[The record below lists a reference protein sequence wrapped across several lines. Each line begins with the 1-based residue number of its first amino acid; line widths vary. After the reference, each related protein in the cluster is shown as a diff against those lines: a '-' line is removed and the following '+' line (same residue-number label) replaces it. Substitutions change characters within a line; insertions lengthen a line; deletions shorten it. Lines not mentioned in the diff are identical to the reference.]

1 MEWVT
6 CHWLNG
12 VEHFW
17 IFCHDCDLSLLD
29 PSVPSTSN
37 ATSTDG
43 HGRSRRASSSG
54 DSSSSDSGGSGG
66 SGGSSGS
73 RSMKLSLQQAVM
85 EGVVSIIPLY
95 LDPTDPKADFFNAQQ
110 LQIHASLN
118 RYGCTHVCH
127 T

>member
-6 CHWLNG
+6 YHWLNG

-43 HGRSRRASSSG
+43 HGRNRRASSSGGSSSG
-54 DSSSSDSGGSGG
+54 DSSS
-66 SGGSSGS
+66 GGSSGS
-73 RSMKLSLQQAVM
+73 GPTKLSLQQAVM